1 MTRCC
6 ADPCA
11 EYSPAL
17 AGRWLLFFCLQG
29 PLLVAEA
36 WACTLARQTGL
47 RLPRCAAQRCALT
60 LSMVHFMSHRLLFPA
75 LLDSGV
81 PARLLEQ
88 LWPAGLLGSLCGAGA
103 APEVPSNH

>member
-36 WACTLARQTGL
+36 WAHTLARQA
-47 RLPRCAAQRCALT
+47 RLHLQRCASLRCALT
-60 LSMVHFMSHRLLFPA
+60 LGAVHLKSHSLLFPA
-75 LLDSGV
+75 LTDRGV
-81 PARLLEQ
+81 PARLMEQ
-88 LWPAGLLGSLCGAGA
+88 LWPAGLLGGVCGTGTEAAG
-103 APEVPSNH
+103 